1 MPITGLS
8 DLHQMRGRV
17 GRSNKKSFC
26 YLLAPPTYSLTS
38 DARKRLNA
46 LEQFSELG
54 SGFKISMRDLDIR
67 GAGDLLGAE
76 QSGFI
81 SDIGFEMYQKILD
94 EAINELKE
102 EEFKEL
108 YAEYDKEK
116 EFVDEC
122 QLDTDME
129 ILIPNNYVN
138 SISERLKLYNELSS
152 LSEKEQLIEYEAKL
166 IDRFGPLPKEVQ
178 ELILSLRL
186 RWIGKN
192 LGFKRISLKNE
203 KLTGYFP
210 PQENPYFQSATF
222 GKVLEYFKKNHK
234 NCEMKELKGKL
245 IFRIKN
251 INSIQEAIEKTNSIL
266 MA

>member
-1 MPITGLS
+1 
-8 DLHQMRGRV
+8 MRGRV

-26 YLLAPPTYSLTS
+26 YLLAPPTYSLTA

-54 SGFKISMRDLDIR
+54 SGFNISMRDLDIR

-94 EAINELKE
+94 EALNELKE

-108 YAEYDKEK
+108 YADQDKERD
-116 EFVDEC
+116 FVEEC

-129 ILIPNNYVN
+129 ILIPNDYVN
-138 SISERLKLYNELSS
+138 SISERLKLYNELSG
-152 LSEKEQLIEYEAKL
+152 LSTEEELIEYEAKL
-166 IDRFGPLPKEVQ
+166 IDRFGPLPLQVE

-186 RWIGKN
+186 RWTGKSIG
-192 LGFKRISLKNE
+192 FQRISLKNNH
-203 KLTGYFP
+203 LTGYFP
-210 PQENPYFQSATF
+210 PQDNPYFQSPTF
-222 GKVLEYFKKNHK
+222 GKVLEFFKKNHQH
-234 NCEMKELKGKL
+234 CEMKELKGKL
-245 IFRIKN
+245 IFRIKD
-251 INSIQEAIEKTNSIL
+251 INSINQAIVKTNSIL

>member
-1 MPITGLS
+1 
-8 DLHQMRGRV
+8 
-17 GRSNKKSFC
+17 
-26 YLLAPPTYSLTS
+26 
-38 DARKRLNA
+38 
-46 LEQFSELG
+46 
-54 SGFKISMRDLDIR
+54 MRDLDIR

-108 YAEYDKEK
+108 YADDDKEK

-129 ILIPNNYVN
+129 ILIPNDYVN

-152 LSEKEQLIEYEAKL
+152 LSEEEQLIEYEAKL
-166 IDRFGPLPKEVQ
+166 IDRFGPLPSEVQ

-186 RWIGKN
+186 RWIGKPRLPTYISKERKSN
-192 LGFKRISLKNE
+192 RI
-203 KLTGYFP
+203 FP
-210 PQENPYFQSATF
+210 PQENP
-222 GKVLEYFKKNHK
+222 
-234 NCEMKELKGKL
+234 
-245 IFRIKN
+245 IFSLPPLAR
-251 INSIQEAIEKTNSIL
+251 S
-266 MA
+266 